1 MRKCAALLAA
11 LVFLL
16 TSCTSTGSVQPQ
28 KAENNNR
35 QETAGINAVW
45 INYNE
50 LAMKSETD
58 KSEAAFRKKV
68 EELMK
73 NCSEFGFDRVIVQV
87 RPFCDAFYESDL
99 FPASEYLSGSQ
110 GVYIGYD
117 ALRIMCE
124 YARKYSLKIDAWLNP
139 YRVSYKSDINA
150 LSEDN
155 IARKWYCSEE
165 NNRNVI
171 VLANGIYFNPA
182 KDAVHKLIVD
192 GVREIVNNYDVDGVH
207 IDDYFYPT
215 TDLSF
220 DEPEYS
226 AYASSGGKM
235 TVDEWRREN
244 VNSLVSDIHTA
255 VKAKD
260 ENLIFSISP
269 SGDIEKNVTNYY
281 ADIPEWCKTG
291 GYVDWIIPQLYYG
304 FNNENKPFEEVCSKW
319 LSLERSEKV
328 KLSLG
333 LAVYK
338 YGREDRYAGAGIAEW
353 QENTDIISRQISY
366 AKGQNTEVGF
376 VLYSYSY
383 VFAENF
389 VKNYNKELQTIKNMI
404 Q

>member
-1 MRKCAALLAA
+1 MRKCIIILVAF
-11 LVFLL
+11 VFLL
-16 TSCTSTGSVQPQ
+16 TSCTSTENAQPKVE
-28 KAENNNR
+28 KAPQSAAE
-35 QETAGINAVW
+35 GINAVW

-58 KSEAAFRKKV
+58 KSEAAFRKKA
-68 EELMK
+68 EEIMK

-87 RPFCDAFYESDL
+87 RPFCDAFYKSDL

-117 ALRIMCE
+117 VLRIMCE

-139 YRVSYKSDINA
+139 YRVSYKSDINV
-150 LSEDN
+150 LCEDN
-155 IARKWYCSEE
+155 IARKWYCSED

-171 VLANGIYFNPA
+171 VLENGIYFNPA

-192 GVREIVNNYDVDGVH
+192 GVREILNNYDVDGVH

-215 TDLSF
+215 TDASF
-220 DEPEYS
+220 DEAEYS
-226 AYASSGGKM
+226 AYTSSGGKM
-235 TVDEWRREN
+235 SLDEWRREN

-255 VKAKD
+255 VKAKN

-269 SGDIEKNVTNYY
+269 SGDIEKNVTDYY
-281 ADIPEWCKTG
+281 ADIPEWCETG
-291 GYVDWIIPQLYYG
+291 GYADWIIPQLYYG
-304 FNNENKPFEEVCSKW
+304 FNNENKPFEEVCLKW
-319 LSLERSEKV
+319 LSLERSETV
-328 KLSLG
+328 KLSFG

-338 YGREDRYAGAGIAEW
+338 YGREDKYAGSGMTEW

-366 AKGQNTEVGF
+366 FKTQNINVGF

-383 VFAENF
+383 IFSENF
-389 VKNYNKELQTIKNMI
+389 VKSYGMELQTIKNMI

>member
-1 MRKCAALLAA
+1 MRKCIIILVAF
-11 LVFLL
+11 VFLL
-16 TSCTSTGSVQPQ
+16 TSCTSTENAQP
-28 KAENNNR
+28 KAEKAP
-35 QETAGINAVW
+35 QSAAEGINAVW

-58 KSEAAFRKKV
+58 KSEAAFRKKA
-68 EELMK
+68 EEIMK

-87 RPFCDAFYESDL
+87 RPFCDAFYKSDL

-110 GVYIGYD
+110 GVYVGYD
-117 ALRIMCE
+117 VLRIMCE

-139 YRVSYKSDINA
+139 YRVSYKSDINV
-150 LSEDN
+150 LCEDN

-171 VLANGIYFNPA
+171 VLASGIYFNPT

-192 GVREIVNNYDVDGVH
+192 GVREILNNYDVDGVH

-215 TDLSF
+215 TDASF
-220 DEPEYS
+220 DEAEYS
-226 AYASSGGKM
+226 TYTSSGGKM
-235 TVDEWRREN
+235 FLDEWRREN

-255 VKAKD
+255 VKAKN

-269 SGDIEKNVTNYY
+269 SGDIEKNVTDYY
-281 ADIPEWCKTG
+281 ADIPEWCETG
-291 GYVDWIIPQLYYG
+291 GYADWIIPQLYYG
-304 FNNENKPFEEVCSKW
+304 FNNENKPFEEVCLKW
-319 LSLERSEKV
+319 LSLERSETV
-328 KLSLG
+328 KLSFG

-338 YGREDRYAGAGIAEW
+338 YGREDKYAGSGMTEW

-366 AKGQNTEVGF
+366 FKTQNINVGF

-383 VFAENF
+383 IFSENF
-389 VKNYNKELQTIKNMI
+389 VKSYGMELQTIKNMI